1 MRRVGIAILLM
12 LLLAVIASA
21 VGVVYARQESRSM
34 FVELTRLTTERDDLN
49 FEYGRLELEQ
59 ATAAEANRI
68 ATCARPFRHGFATT
82 GDYRSH
88 KTLGNESRPCCLDCC
103 QPPACPRRP

>member
-1 MRRVGIAILLM
+1 MRRVGIAILLL

-68 ATCARPFRHGFATT
+68 EQLARGRFGMVSPQPATT
-82 GDYRSH
+82 VVIKR
-88 KTLGNESRPCCLDCC
+88 
-103 QPPACPRRP
+103 

>member
-1 MRRVGIAILLM
+1 MKRFGMFM
-12 LLLAVIASA
+12 LLLLLMAVVASA

-34 FVELTRLTTERDDLN
+34 FVELTRLTGERDDLN

-68 ATCARPFRHGFATT
+68 EQIARSRLGMVSPQAAATVVIKR
-82 GDYRSH
+82 
-88 KTLGNESRPCCLDCC
+88 
-103 QPPACPRRP
+103 

>member
-1 MRRVGIAILLM
+1 MRRVGITILLL

-68 ATCARPFRHGFATT
+68 EQLARGRFGMVSPQPATT
-82 GDYRSH
+82 VVIKR
-88 KTLGNESRPCCLDCC
+88 
-103 QPPACPRRP
+103 

>member
-1 MRRVGIAILLM
+1 VRRVGIV
-12 LLLAVIASA
+12 LLLLLLIAVVASA

-34 FVELTRLTTERDDLN
+34 FVELTRLTGERDDLN

-68 ATCARPFRHGFATT
+68 EQIARSRFGMVSPQAAATVVIKR
-82 GDYRSH
+82 
-88 KTLGNESRPCCLDCC
+88 
-103 QPPACPRRP
+103 

>member
-68 ATCARPFRHGFATT
+68 EQLARGRFGMVSPQPATT
-82 GDYRSH
+82 VVIKR
-88 KTLGNESRPCCLDCC
+88 
-103 QPPACPRRP
+103 

>member
-1 MRRVGIAILLM
+1 VRKLGVAILV
-12 LLLAVIASA
+12 LLLIAVVASA
-21 VGVVYARQESRSM
+21 IGVVYARQESRRM

-68 ATCARPFRHGFATT
+68 EQVARGRGMVSPQPAATVVIKR
-82 GDYRSH
+82 
-88 KTLGNESRPCCLDCC
+88 
-103 QPPACPRRP
+103 

>member
-1 MRRVGIAILLM
+1 MKRLGMIVLV
-12 LLLAVIASA
+12 LLLVAVVISA
-21 VGVVYARQESRSM
+21 IGVVYARQESRSM

-68 ATCARPFRHGFATT
+68 EQLARGRFGMVSPQPATT
-82 GDYRSH
+82 VVIKR
-88 KTLGNESRPCCLDCC
+88 
-103 QPPACPRRP
+103 